1 MYSIDEQALAQAIRL
16 NVQAA
21 LAEDIGSED
30 ITSALIAPDTQAQAT
45 LISREAAVIC
55 GQPWANAVFAE
66 IDPDVRIEWHIAE
79 GETVAPNATVAVFNG
94 RATSLLSGERA
105 ALNFLQMLS
114 ATATLTAKLT
124 TLIAGTSTRLLDTR
138 KTLPGLRL
146 AQKYAVSVSGG
157 YNHRLGLYDGY
168 LIKENHIAACGGI
181 AQAIA
186 EARRMHPNTWL
197 EIEVESMAELQ
208 LALAAQPDMIMLD
221 NFDLQATYEAVQWVA
236 GRVPLESSG
245 GINAETLLP
254 LAETGVDYISMG
266 ALTKDIKAIDLS
278 FRLQALP

>member
-146 AQKYAVSVSGG
+146 AQKYAVSVGGG
-157 YNHRLGLYDGY
+157 YNHRLGLYDSY

-181 AQAIA
+181 TQAIA

-245 GINAETLLP
+245 GVNAETLLP

>member
-146 AQKYAVSVSGG
+146 AQKYAVSVGGG

>member
-146 AQKYAVSVSGG
+146 AQKYAVSVGGG

-245 GINAETLLP
+245 GVNAETLLP

>member
-146 AQKYAVSVSGG
+146 AQKYAVSVGGG

-208 LALAAQPDMIMLD
+208 LALAAKPDMIMLD

>member
-79 GETVAPNATVAVFNG
+79 GETVAPNVTVAVFNG

-146 AQKYAVSVSGG
+146 AQKYAVSVGGG
-157 YNHRLGLYDGY
+157 YNHRLGLYDSY

-181 AQAIA
+181 TQAIA

-245 GINAETLLP
+245 GVNAETLLP

-278 FRLQALP
+278 FRMQALP